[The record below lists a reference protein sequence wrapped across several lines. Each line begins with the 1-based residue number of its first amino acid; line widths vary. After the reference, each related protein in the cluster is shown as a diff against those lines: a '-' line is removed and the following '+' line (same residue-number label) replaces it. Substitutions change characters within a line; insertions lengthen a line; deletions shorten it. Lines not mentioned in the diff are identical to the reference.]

1 MANPV
6 HTEIP
11 HFFEILKII
20 DGALNSDRNKIIA
33 YVQQLAQ
40 KLDADGNVIA
50 ADKLRKS
57 LMLAKAPTLSP
68 SNIGTVPR
76 LPIDNESRLNLADE
90 TTYAKDSL
98 NVSVDKHIYE
108 QIDSFVTCVKSVE
121 KLAAHGVEI
130 TPSLLLYGPPG
141 CGKTELAKFIASEL
155 QLPIL
160 TARID
165 SLMSSYLGN
174 TAKNLRNLF
183 DHANSRPCI
192 LFLDELDALGKIRDD
207 QHELGELKRVVVSLL
222 QNIDNLDST
231 TIILG
236 ATNHEHLLDPALWRR
251 FAFKLKIELPD
262 LVCRQKLFT
271 NFLGKF
277 AGEKELATFAVLA
290 EGLSGA
296 DIKQISGDA
305 KRHAVI
311 QNCEL
316 ISKQDVINKLL
327 QIRQPQLLSH
337 DISLSKRLELARSV
351 APDVIT
357 YRMLADLYGI
367 SLGYV
372 HKLIK
377 QEEVSND

>member
-1 MANPV
+1 MSNPV

-11 HFFEILKII
+11 HFFEILKIV

-40 KLDADGNVIA
+40 KLDADGNVVA

-57 LMLAKAPTLSP
+57 LSLAKAPTLSP

-76 LPIDNESRLNLADE
+76 VPIDNESRLNLADE
-90 TTYAKDSL
+90 TTYAKNSL
-98 NVSVDKHIYE
+98 NVCVDKHIHE
-108 QIDSFVTCVKSVE
+108 QIDSFVTCVRSAE

-141 CGKTELAKFIASEL
+141 CGKTELAKFIAAEL

-222 QNIDNLDST
+222 QNIDSLDRT

-251 FAFKLKIELPD
+251 FAFKLRIGLPD

-271 NFLGKF
+271 IFLGKF
-277 AGEKELATFAVLA
+277 AAEKDIATFAVLA
-290 EGLSGA
+290 ESLSGA
-296 DIKQISGDA
+296 DIKQIAGDA

-311 QNCEL
+311 HNCEL
-316 ISKQDVINKLL
+316 ISKQNVINKLL

-337 DISLSKRLELARSV
+337 DISLAKRLEIARSV
-351 APDVIT
+351 APDIIT

-377 QEEVSND
+377 QEGVSND